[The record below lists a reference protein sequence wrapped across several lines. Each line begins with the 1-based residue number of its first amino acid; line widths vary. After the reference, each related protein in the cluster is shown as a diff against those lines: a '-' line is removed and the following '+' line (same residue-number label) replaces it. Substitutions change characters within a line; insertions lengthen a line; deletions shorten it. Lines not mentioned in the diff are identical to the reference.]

1 MSRIGPGLVFVVFL
15 SGVGRPAAAQDSTWQ
30 AIKGEGVL
38 RASAIVD
45 SVFIDKQ
52 IPRATVAGGDFTAY
66 LMARLGVNRIPP
78 DFNYRVKV
86 DSSRIRLG
94 GTLADLPREAHAV
107 LDPLFLLL
115 APDTHLVAEV
125 TLTHAGPRA
134 EHFRLESVLI
144 EGVAIPD
151 NLLQPVMAGVG
162 QQYPA
167 LTSSGRD
174 LYVEI
179 PAGARITLLP
189 DSVGLTGP

>member
-1 MSRIGPGLVFVVFL
+1 M
-15 SGVGRPAAAQDSTWQ
+15 GRPGAAQDSTWQ
-30 AIKGEGVL
+30 AINGEGVL

-52 IPRATVAGGDFTAY
+52 IPRATVGGGDFTAY
-66 LMARLGVNRIPP
+66 LMARLGVTQIPP
-78 DFNYRVKV
+78 DFNYRVTV
-86 DSSRIRLG
+86 DSTRIRLG
-94 GTLADLPREAHAV
+94 GRLADLPREAHAV

-125 TLTHAGPRA
+125 TLLHAGPRA

-144 EGVAIPD
+144 EGVPLPES
-151 NLLQPVMAGVG
+151 LLQPVMSGVG

-179 PAGARITLLP
+179 PAGGRITLLP